1 MSLTQIYRLIFGF
14 CGLIGVS
21 MQIAKDGPGMILY
34 YTVLSNIL
42 VFSSHFYHIYLEAK
56 GGSINQHPTLL
67 RIKGSTT
74 LVITLTFL
82 VYHFMLAPKVTPA
95 DYWNIRNFLVHYI
108 APLGMIGDTLIF
120 DRKNIYKA
128 LDPLV
133 WTLMPILYCIWALLN
148 GLILKWP
155 IPGSLDSPFPYFFLN
170 VTRKGWD
177 YVLTY
182 ILVLAIF
189 YIIIGYILFLTKKIL
204 GKKR

>member
-1 MSLTQIYRLIFGF
+1 MSLTQIYRLIFGV

-21 MQIAKDGPGMILY
+21 MQIAKDGPRMVLY

-42 VFSSHFYHIYLEAK
+42 FLSSHFYHVYLEAK
-56 GGSINQHPTLL
+56 GGSINQYPTLL

-82 VYHFMLAPKVTPA
+82 VYHFMLAPKVAPA
-95 DYWNIRNFLVHYI
+95 DYWNSRNFLVHYI

-128 LDPLV
+128 LDPLI
-133 WTLMPILYCIWALLN
+133 WTLMPILYCIWALFN

-170 VTRKGWD
+170 VTKEGWG

-182 ILVLAIF
+182 ILVLAVF
-189 YIIIGYILFLTKKIL
+189 YIIIGYILFFIKKML